1 MKRSLIA
8 GESLDAR
15 IAYDT
20 EAAVFVAYDPV
31 FNVYSQGESELEARE
46 ALAGALRL
54 RAKFVADRKL
64 GS

>member
-1 MKRSLIA
+1 MKRFLSVSA
-8 GESLDAR
+8 PLDAR

-31 FNVYSQGESELEARE
+31 FNVYSQGESEQEARV
-46 ALAGALRL
+46 ALAGALTL
-54 RAKFVADRKL
+54 RAQYIADRKL